1 MYPPFVPLLRLLPK
15 IADAFNYFMDKV
27 FAELG
32 AHSMRVFSPVF
43 FALMF
48 SGPHWMEK
56 LGSSASAWIMSF
68 GGLGV
73 FFLAI
78 GDSSFLSVPEG
89 NDILIILLS
98 AGGSWGHMAYFVC
111 LTIMGSVVGCLLLYS
126 VGRKG
131 GRPILL
137 RRFSK
142 ERIER
147 AENLFKKYGILT
159 VLVPSIIPPPMPFKI
174 FVLSAGVFRLNLMA
188 FLTAVVIGRTIRY
201 STWGILAV
209 LYGVSVKEYMQGN
222 LGTIGWVL
230 LAGFILIVVAIFVY
244 YIYRKQTG
252 KLN

>member
-1 MYPPFVPLLRLLPK
+1 VSAGLR
-15 IADAFNYFMDKV
+15 AY
-27 FAELG
+27 
-32 AHSMRVFSPVF
+32 SMRVFSPGM
-43 FALMF
+43 FALML

-98 AGGSWGHMAYFVC
+98 AGGSWGHMAYFVS
-111 LTIMGSVVGCLLLYS
+111 LTIMGSVVGCLMLYII
-126 VGRKG
+126 GRKG
-131 GRPILL
+131 GNPILK
-137 RRFSK
+137 RRFS
-142 ERIER
+142 EQRIER
-147 AENLFKKYGILT
+147 AESLFKKYGILT
-159 VLVPSIIPPPMPFKI
+159 VLIPSIIPPPMPFKI

-209 LYGVSVKEYMQGN
+209 LYGESVKEYMQGN
-222 LGTIGWVL
+222 LGTIGWVF
-230 LAGFILIVVAIFVY
+230 LACSILIVGAIFIY